1 MRIDAYIFKGQEDV
15 TRLRFLHDNTRV
27 VWLLGLGILRHVGI
41 SESVRCVSVNSVV
54 PYGSEV
60 IPLDIDEATPPIP
73 SIDLLWDWVASH
85 ICPEEIPSLLIR
97 LKDYPELLHKL
108 VQDSVNCATQ

>member
-1 MRIDAYIFKGQEDV
+1 MRIDAYIFKGLGDV
-15 TRLRFLHDNTRV
+15 THLRFLHNNTRV

-60 IPLDIDEATPPIP
+60 IPLDIDETTPPIP

-85 ICPEEIPSLLIR
+85 ICPEDIPSLLIR

-108 VQDSVNCATQ
+108 VEHA